1 MQGLVLGYVTQEIF
15 SLTVLLIVITITV
28 TTYLIKYDNFLYHKL
43 SKHLGFFEK
52 LIILNQHIEK
62 KEEHAS
68 KEIVIFSGHRT
79 GRVLVELFKN
89 LKKEF
94 LVVDFNPDII
104 KTMSNKGISCLYG
117 DVSNKDVLN
126 EIDFKKTKMV
136 VSTIP
141 VKEDNLMIINH
152 LKQVNPKAIVFVTTA
167 HLHETKEL
175 YKAGADY
182 VILPYVLTGEML
194 ADMVERILVKKE
206 DINKIK
212 KLHLLKLDQAN
223 LWDYQLTR
231 R

>member
-1 MQGLVLGYVTQEIF
+1 M
-15 SLTVLLIVITITV
+15 
-28 TTYLIKYDNFLYHKL
+28 
-43 SKHLGFFEK
+43 
-52 LIILNQHIEK
+52 
-62 KEEHAS
+62 
-68 KEIVIFSGHRT
+68 IFSGHRT